1 MREPEGVR
9 RYGDRAA
16 VQSVCSSDAAAAASP
31 REVDWDRLDK
41 TRFFVSSIAVF
52 SSISACLFPLTVIK
66 TKVMVERGGGAGA
79 SSGSGGSGGL
89 VGTYNVAR
97 GLVRSEGVAG
107 LYKGFGT
114 VVLGTIPARV
124 VYLSTLEVMKQ
135 HAGKLLVAMDVPEV
149 AVAGGKNLVA
159 GGIASAMTQSIV
171 VPIDVVSQR
180 QMVARGGSEAG
191 IAHVVRGILRNEGV
205 LGLYRGFSISLMTF
219 VPSSALWWGSYGA
232 YTNTIYSLLPD
243 AWAQAGPTVELPVQ
257 TVAGCCAGGTS
268 AFLTNPIDV
277 IKTRLQVGRA
287 AAAVSGSVSAATAAS
302 NATIKSTVQELI
314 REEGLS
320 GFMRGVVPRMLSTA
334 LWGTA
339 MVTAYEFLKRFSVA
353 DGL

>member
-1 MREPEGVR
+1 MV
-9 RYGDRAA
+9 A
-16 VQSVCSSDAAAAASP
+16 SSSCSSVSYTQAAAIKAASP

-52 SSISACLFPLTVIK
+52 SSISACLFPLSVIK
-66 TKVMVERGGGAGA
+66 TKVMVERGGKASGARAAG
-79 SSGSGGSGGL
+79 SSSGGL

-97 GLVRSEGVAG
+97 GLVRSEGIAG

-180 QMVARGGSEAG
+180 QMVAPRSSESG
-191 IAHVVRGILRNEGV
+191 IAHIVRGILRNEGV

-243 AWAQAGPTVELPVQ
+243 SWSQAGSSVELPVQ

-287 AAAVSGSVSAATAAS
+287 AAAMEPASSAAVHAAS
-302 NATIKSTVQELI
+302 NATIMTTVRELI
-314 REEGLS
+314 REEGLP

-339 MVTAYEFLKRFSVA
+339 MVTAYEFLKRYSSIP
-353 DGL
+353 DL